1 MSIRSR
7 TLDLD
12 YQAPFDLL
20 LTAAVAR
27 RQPSNI
33 LYPIVDGELRVV
45 LRQGDG
51 HALIGMRQRS
61 AHVVTCRLL
70 QGGVDASWREE
81 VERSLSRLLGL
92 ETDLAPLFALL
103 SREPVL
109 GPIAALLSG
118 LRPPRFFS
126 LWETFVQVIPFQ
138 QVSLAAAVSVVSR
151 LALEF
156 GPKVPFEGASYTGA
170 PDIDR
175 VIAATPEDLRACGL
189 SAAKAAT
196 LRGCA
201 DRLRSGALRE
211 GDLMGLT
218 NEQAEL
224 ALRELPGIGPWSAQ
238 LVLLRGMGR
247 LGIFPQGDS
256 GASKGLRGAFAD
268 TASPEAEARAALE
281 RLAGWQGYVYFMLLG
296 RRLQASQRAMSSYS
310 RQL

>member
-1 MSIRSR
+1 MTIRSR
-7 TLDLD
+7 TLDLE
-12 YQAPFDLL
+12 YEAPFDLL

-45 LRQGDG
+45 MPQGDD

-61 AHVVTCRLL
+61 PHALTCRAL
-70 QGGVDASWREE
+70 QGGLEASWRED
-81 VERSLSRLLGL
+81 VDTTLRRMLSL
-92 ETDLAPLFALL
+92 ETDLSPLFALL

-109 GPIAALLSG
+109 GPLSAQLHG
-118 LRPPRFFS
+118 LRPPRFNS

-151 LALEF
+151 LALAL
-156 GPKVPFEGASYTGA
+156 GPKVTFEGASYTGA
-170 PDIDR
+170 PVIDR
-175 VIAATPEDLRACGL
+175 VIAATDDDLRACGL

-211 GDLMGLT
+211 ADLVALS
-218 NEQAEL
+218 NDQAEV
-224 ALRELPGIGPWSAQ
+224 ALRGLPGIGPWSAQ
-238 LVLLRGMGR
+238 LVLLRGIGR

-268 TASPEAEARAALE
+268 AASPDAEAAEALK

-296 RRLQASQRAMSSYS
+296 RRLQAGQRVSSSYS